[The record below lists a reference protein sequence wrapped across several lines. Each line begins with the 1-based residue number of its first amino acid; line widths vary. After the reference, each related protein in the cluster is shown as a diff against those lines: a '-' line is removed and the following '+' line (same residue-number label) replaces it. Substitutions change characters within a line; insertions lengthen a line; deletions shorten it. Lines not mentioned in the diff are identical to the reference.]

1 MGDMPIGKLLRRLSP
16 PVMLALLIQSVY
28 NIVDSYFVAQY
39 SLSGLTAL
47 SLVFPIQLLATALAT
62 GAGTG
67 LGILIA
73 RMDGSGNDAA
83 QRDAIQSGLWL
94 GVFNFILFAGVGLAV
109 LQGYFALSSDQPA
122 VRQQGIQ
129 YARVVLAGSLGL
141 FVESHCT
148 KLLQARGNTLVPML
162 AQVTGAAVNMV
173 LDPILIFGRLGAPAM
188 GVTGAALATVV
199 GQWAAMAI
207 TLGAVC
213 RSYDL
218 TGRVR
223 LRLCA
228 EIYRCGLAP
237 IAMQSLNTFYI
248 VGLNL
253 ILKQFTEDAVTVL
266 GLYYKLQ
273 TFFFIPLMGLQQVI
287 VPVVSFN
294 HSAGA
299 EDRVRETLRWA
310 VGISEAVMAAA
321 TAVFLLAPQALL
333 RIFSASPAILET
345 GVPAL
350 RIICLSF
357 LPAGVAMMLTVFFQG
372 SGQSGQSIFITVL
385 RQVVLLVP
393 LAWVFHFAGL
403 TWVWLT
409 FPVTEV
415 LSLLCALAFY
425 RGVPFLSKRRNA
437 E

>member
-1 MGDMPIGKLLRRLSP
+1 MGDLPIGKLLFRLSP

-39 SLSGLTAL
+39 SLTGLTAL
-47 SLVFPIQLLATALAT
+47 SLVFPIQQLATALAT

-73 RMDGSGNDAA
+73 RMDGSGDTAA
-83 QRDAIQSGLWL
+83 QRDAIKSGLWL
-94 GVFNFILFAGVGLAV
+94 GVFDFALFACVTLAA
-109 LQGYFALSSDQPA
+109 LQGYFALSSDQPL
-122 VRQQGIQ
+122 VRQQGVQ

-148 KLLQARGNTLVPML
+148 KILQARGNTFVPML
-162 AQVTGAAVNMV
+162 AE
-173 LDPILIFGRLGAPAM
+173 
-188 GVTGAALATVV
+188 VTGAALNIV
-199 GQWAAMAI
+199 
-207 TLGAVC
+207 
-213 RSYDL
+213 
-218 TGRVR
+218 
-223 LRLCA
+223 
-228 EIYRCGLAP
+228 LAP
-237 IAMQSLNTFYI
+237 IAMQSLYTLYI

-266 GLYYKLQ
+266 GIYYKLQ

-287 VPVVSFN
+287 VPVLSFN

-299 EDRVRETLRWA
+299 EGRVRETLRWA

-333 RIFSASPAILET
+333 RIFSASPSILET

-372 SGQSGQSIFITVL
+372 TGQSGQSLFVTVL

-403 TWVWLT
+403 TYVWLT

-415 LSLLCALAFY
+415 LSVLCALVFY
-425 RGVPFLSKRRNA
+425 RRTPFLSKRRNA